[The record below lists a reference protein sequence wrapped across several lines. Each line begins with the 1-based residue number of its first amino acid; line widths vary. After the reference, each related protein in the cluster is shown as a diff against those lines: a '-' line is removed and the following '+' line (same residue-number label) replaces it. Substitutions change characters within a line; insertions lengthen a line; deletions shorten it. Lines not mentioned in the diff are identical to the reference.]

1 VTDEVRCASAALRP
15 QRGIAA
21 GHPCAGVLVL
31 LAAMQAVAA
40 DGGTQTVSRVRIV
53 VRSIAATGGG
63 SEPPSTDP
71 KLDPI
76 AQNLSEFAKDF
87 RFKTFRLLSE
97 EANDLAW
104 KTPAEMELPGSRS
117 LQVEPQKMDEDG
129 RIKVRLELRGEH
141 PTHTRKL
148 RTEYSIQRGGTIFV
162 GGMRLAPERP
172 GEGMLLI
179 AVTAQAIE

>member
-1 VTDEVRCASAALRP
+1 VSIRLGAL
-15 QRGIAA
+15 
-21 GHPCAGVLVL
+21 LL
-31 LAAMQAVAA
+31 LAAAQALPV
-40 DGGTQTVSRVRIV
+40 DGGTAPGKVRII
-53 VRSIAATGGG
+53 VRAISATSGA
-63 SEPPSTDP
+63 EPGSTDP
-71 KLDPI
+71 RLDPI
-76 AQNLSEFAKDF
+76 AQNLREFAKDF

-97 EANDLAW
+97 ETNELAW